1 MDTKEQIKKIKKIKD
16 NFFLYAK
23 NNLKIKNKDGDIVPL
38 VLNTA
43 QKELA
48 DEVLYCLA
56 TDKPIRIL
64 VLKARQMG
72 LSTIIEAII
81 YWWTATHKN
90 VNSYIIA
97 HEDEASKNLY
107 KMFKRYYDNS
117 NMLFKPTRQYDT
129 RTDLTFAKTDDEG
142 NQVGLNSIIKT
153 ATAKNS
159 GSGRSDTAQL
169 VHGCLHEDSLV
180 VLADGSSKMIKDIEL
195 NDMVFTSSGAV
206 APISAKTMT
215 GIKKTYKLS
224 TWMSNEPIVASKDH
238 KILTD
243 SGYKK
248 VEDISNVDWI
258 AKPKYQFKEVYTHE
272 FSVSSPERLQGGGSR
287 YDGSREFDLD
297 YGFGYLI
304 GYYLAE
310 GHISKDLNRVTFTY
324 HKDEAYIDNI
334 LHLFPGR
341 HIKTV
346 EGNRGRS
353 IFNDGFMARM
363 INDFCG
369 RAGYKHVPLLGN
381 EEYYKGLYRGYMDGD
396 GSKTDPQRE
405 RASSIHEKIAR
416 NINRIGDMLGN
427 HGSIQYYRR
436 KRYDVDTKDVW
447 INGFCHGKPSKYR
460 FIDGQCFVRVKSVDE
475 YEVAKTYDLEVDH
488 PDHNFETPGGIVSNS
503 EVAFWDNG
511 EENVAALLQTVPLR
525 PKTMVFLESTANG
538 RGNYFA
544 KEWANAAKGDSI
556 FTTFFFPWWAHDE
569 YELEGEEIGELSG
582 YEKELIKIMKE
593 GMKIGRSFYKV
604 EDQEKI
610 DKKIRYYRYKSL
622 EFRTRPELLMQEYP
636 STPHEAFIASGASV
650 FNSQALAELE
660 KRCEETKT
668 YELVDNTQR
677 EISAA
682 EDAFGKMKIWDMPVP
697 GEEYVVGADVAEG
710 LSTGDYSVADVI
722 RKKDMKTVA
731 RYRGQ
736 VDPDQFGYIL
746 DKIGRFYNY
755 ALLGV
760 EINNHGLAVVQRLR
774 DLFYPNLYR
783 RETRLDEVFE
793 QATSKFGW
801 KTTSVTKPLAID
813 YLAEAI
819 REGHLDDRDIVF
831 IEEAF
836 SYVRDERGRMN
847 AEEGTHDDTVMAKA
861 IALQMWDWA
870 VNNKEDLV
878 VLNKGKTKVG
888 KKRKKV
894 IG

>member
-1 MDTKEQIKKIKKIKD
+1 MRKGWSVLMDTKEQIKKIKKIKD

-169 VHGCLHEDSLV
+169 VHG
-180 VLADGSSKMIKDIEL
+180 
-195 NDMVFTSSGAV
+195 
-206 APISAKTMT
+206 
-215 GIKKTYKLS
+215 
-224 TWMSNEPIVASKDH
+224 
-238 KILTD
+238 
-243 SGYKK
+243 
-248 VEDISNVDWI
+248 
-258 AKPKYQFKEVYTHE
+258 
-272 FSVSSPERLQGGGSR
+272 
-287 YDGSREFDLD
+287 
-297 YGFGYLI
+297 
-304 GYYLAE
+304 
-310 GHISKDLNRVTFTY
+310 
-324 HKDEAYIDNI
+324 
-334 LHLFPGR
+334 
-341 HIKTV
+341 
-346 EGNRGRS
+346 
-353 IFNDGFMARM
+353 
-363 INDFCG
+363 
-369 RAGYKHVPLLGN
+369 
-381 EEYYKGLYRGYMDGD
+381 
-396 GSKTDPQRE
+396 
-405 RASSIHEKIAR
+405 
-416 NINRIGDMLGN
+416 
-427 HGSIQYYRR
+427 
-436 KRYDVDTKDVW
+436 
-447 INGFCHGKPSKYR
+447 
-460 FIDGQCFVRVKSVDE
+460 
-475 YEVAKTYDLEVDH
+475 
-488 PDHNFETPGGIVSNS
+488 S

-582 YEKELIKIMKE
+582 YEKELIKTMKE

-677 EISAA
+677 EVSAA